1 MTGVGEILF
10 LIAIFAMIAPPVER
24 TLTNRRATQSA
35 IFEET
40 LRTAFPMMPPSPP
53 LDALAHE
60 AELAIERD
68 DLMRGIAESAETYD
82 RADDGERPET

>member
-10 LIAIFAMIAPPVER
+10 LVAVLAMFAAPVER
-24 TLTNRRATQSA
+24 TLTHRRVTQAA

-40 LRTAFPMMPPSPP
+40 LRTAFPMIPPSPP

-60 AELAIERD
+60 AELALERD
-68 DLMRGIAESAETYD
+68 DLMRGIAESAATYD
-82 RADDGERPET
+82 HADDDGRADT